1 VPDSKILL
9 AEMGE
14 ARLRAEEKLSALN
27 AAHPTMTERAHVM
40 LNELCE
46 DLAKNY
52 AELEKLVTQ
61 RVEVSKQ
68 TLVGWQQE
76 TRDLMKFVRSI
87 RLMPATA

>member
-1 VPDSKILL
+1 
-9 AEMGE
+9 
-14 ARLRAEEKLSALN
+14 
-27 AAHPTMTERAHVM
+27 
-40 LNELCE
+40 LCE

-52 AELEKLVTQ
+52 AELEKLVAQ

-87 RLMPATA
+87 RLMPANA